1 MSLSTGVY
9 VIYEPGVSASP
20 ILLHNV
26 PIRDSRHC
34 GSVHHLAPATSTP
47 GERERKRDR
56 EPKDKE
62 KKRRNKGEKKGDAL
76 SFNQLSPYAFIELR
90 LSTAEHKQAKKET
103 KNMIGKQTGNK
114 EVL

>member
-47 GERERKRDR
+47 GERERERGTENQKIKRG
-56 EPKDKE
+56 KE
-62 KKRRNKGEKKGDAL
+62 GIKGKKRR
-76 SFNQLSPYAFIELR
+76 
-90 LSTAEHKQAKKET
+90 
-103 KNMIGKQTGNK
+103 
-114 EVL
+114 

>member
-47 GERERKRDR
+47 GERERERGTENQKI
-56 EPKDKE
+56 
-62 KKRRNKGEKKGDAL
+62 KRRKEGIKG
-76 SFNQLSPYAFIELR
+76 R
-90 LSTAEHKQAKKET
+90 KKEMVQCT
-103 KNMIGKQTGNK
+103 FFQSVITLCLYRTAS
-114 EVL
+114 EYSRA

>member
-62 KKRRNKGEKKGDAL
+62 KKRRNKGEKKRRCTFFQSVITLCLYRTVSEYSRA
-76 SFNQLSPYAFIELR
+76 
-90 LSTAEHKQAKKET
+90 
-103 KNMIGKQTGNK
+103 
-114 EVL
+114 